1 MTHYLRIEKNKK
13 SCALTRP
20 CDFFTL
26 SAQLPADV
34 GLFPG
39 FLHMMR
45 EPDAKRYFPP
55 HVKLIRMS
63 QSDFNLPDATP
74 RNYTEPRRWDFTY
87 VGTT

>member
-1 MTHYLRIEKNKK
+1 
-13 SCALTRP
+13 
-20 CDFFTL
+20 
-26 SAQLPADV
+26 
-34 GLFPG
+34 
-39 FLHMMR
+39 MMR